1 MPVAEVNL
9 PGGQRIVA
17 AAKGKFHRARV
28 EAVVLHPAN
37 DGLNEIL
44 QRGREAARGELVLV
58 AGAKQSFAKFVGDLP
73 GDSPDPRAR
82 LLRREVA
89 PALAFL
95 LQLLMK
101 LRENLVLE
109 TALLARV
116 GFEEL
121 PFLRPQ
127 AEVNEKFERAGGE
140 LFQRADRGVQRRA
153 VKLFCQRGRK
163 RIPRRVGRQ
172 RAQLF
177 PDRREGRQRS
187 ERRPT
192 PH

>member
-37 DGLNEIL
+37 ERLNEIL

-116 GFEEL
+116 GLEKL
-121 PFLRPQ
+121 SFLRPQ

-140 LFQRADRGVQRRA
+140 LFQGGDRGAQRRA
-153 VKLFCQRGRK
+153 KKVLRQPGRE
-163 RIPRRVGRQ
+163 RIGRRVRRQ
-172 RAQLF
+172 RPQLF
-177 PDRREGRQRS
+177 PDRR
-187 ERRPT
+187 
-192 PH
+192 